1 MDLLERVEERLRQSR
16 MEIEAVDQALMLV
29 RVIEERQ
36 PDLAQH
42 PAGTAAQLALTPPHP
57 HPQREAEPR
66 QKFSAP
72 MQGHLPALAKA
83 DLYLHVLVDHV
94 RDGDRHCGTL

>member
-57 HPQREAEPR
+57 QREAEPR

-83 DLYLHVLVDHV
+83 DL
-94 RDGDRHCGTL
+94 